1 MLVVDVDALCKLAH
15 WNVLPLLP
23 ELTGYSWKE
32 MGTVSSLSYRAKKAI
47 ATPDG
52 KLFRSTDAAK
62 AALDALEKMGEP
74 FEASPTILATLSE
87 VSQIDAGE
95 AVLLATIADDP
106 NGRFLTGDKKAL
118 RALSNLGCAFYFSG
132 KILLLE
138 HILKSCLELKGCK
151 WVLEN
156 LCPFREVDKAI
167 AMILGSRCDANIEN
181 LTAGIHSYINE
192 IAVLHDPCL
201 LADQVCIAQRSLA
214 S

>member
-1 MLVVDVDALCKLAH
+1 MLVVHVDALCKLAH

-32 MGTVSSLSYRAKKAI
+32 MGTVSSLTYRAKKAM

-62 AALDALEKMGEP
+62 AALDAIVKMGEP
-74 FEASPTILATLSE
+74 SEASPSILAGLSDAR
-87 VSQIDAGE
+87 QIDAGE

-106 NGRFLTGDKKAL
+106 TGRFLTGDKRAL
-118 RALSNLGCAFYFSG
+118 RALSNLSCASHFSG

-138 HILKSCLELKGCK
+138 HILMGCLELKGCN

-167 AMILGSRCDANIEN
+167 AMILGSRCDAN
-181 LTAGIHSYINE
+181 
-192 IAVLHDPCL
+192 V
-201 LADQVCIAQRSLA
+201 
-214 S
+214 